1 MEMQI
6 ERALPIVAGW
16 GAWILAALLA
26 ATLLAMWRVGRGRR
40 LLVPE
45 RWPSRLVQ
53 LGLFA
58 CATLLGGGL
67 FVLLGPMRP
76 MLEQVRSVG
85 DAVGR
90 PAGDLAFLEVADD
103 SPRRLSELRGKVV
116 LLNLWATWC
125 PPCRKEMPAID
136 RLQRDYADRGLVVV
150 TLSNEERDRL
160 RAYAAEHPLGTL
172 NVYASQLGWLD
183 VRGRP
188 LTMVIDREGVVRAC
202 MIGGRTYAD
211 FERAVKKYLVVP
223 S

>member
-1 MEMQI
+1 MEALL
-6 ERALPIVAGW
+6 ERSLPIIAAG

-45 RWPSRLVQ
+45 RWPSRIGQ
-53 LGLFA
+53 LGLLS
-58 CATLLGGGL
+58 CAALLGGGL
-67 FVLLGPMRP
+67 LLLLGPMRP
-76 MLEQVRSVG
+76 MLEQVRSVQG
-85 DAVGR
+85 AVGR
-90 PAGDLAFLEVADD
+90 PARELAFLQVADD
-103 SPRRLSELRGKVV
+103 APRRLSELRGKVV

-136 RLQRDYADRGLVVV
+136 RLQRDYADRGLVAV

-160 RAYAAEHPLGTL
+160 RAFAAEHPLTTL
-172 NVYASQLGWLD
+172 NVYALRLGWLD
-183 VRGRP
+183 VGGRP
-188 LTMVIDREGVVRAC
+188 LTLVIDRGGVVRAC

-211 FERAVKKYLVVP
+211 FEKAVKKYLVVP